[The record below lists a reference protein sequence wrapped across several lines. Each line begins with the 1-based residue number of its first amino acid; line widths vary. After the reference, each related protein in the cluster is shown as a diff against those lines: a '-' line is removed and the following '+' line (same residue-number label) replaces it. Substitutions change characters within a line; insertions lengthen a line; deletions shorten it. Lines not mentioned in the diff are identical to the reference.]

1 MALKGGTCS
10 LSTKSEKVVLIE
22 ALSAPVK
29 ETDEYGF
36 KARLGKLNQLVRCPN
51 DNSFLVWKDKKKDT
65 LLCEKCG
72 FEKPA
77 ESAPT
82 LP

>member
-1 MALKGGTCS
+1 MSK
-10 LSTKSEKVVLIE
+10 KSKTVILIV
-22 ALSAPVK
+22 ASPAPVK

-36 KARLGKLNQLVRCPN
+36 KAMLKEINRWATCPN
-51 DNSFLVWKDKKKDT
+51 DNSFLVWKDEKRDT

-77 ESAPT
+77 EPAPPWS
-82 LP
+82 LD

>member
-1 MALKGGTCS
+1 MVLKGGTCS
-10 LSTKSEKVVLIE
+10 LSTKSEIVTSIT
-22 ALSAPVK
+22 ALPAPVK

-36 KARLGKLNQLVRCPN
+36 KDLFEKLNQWARCPN
-51 DNSFLVWKDKKKDT
+51 DNSFLVWKDEKKDT

-77 ESAPT
+77 EPAPT
-82 LP
+82 